1 MASSFLDAVQPL
13 SPEFDASRS
22 CFRRNGVIQ
31 SGLLPTLRAVFFPT
45 YLHRK
50 SHSRSSGPRF
60 AVEKS
65 RGIRVHTQLAALCDI
80 GTPPSDLLARQIVA
94 SLNSRGI
101 RLIACEV
108 AICDPDTHVATAI
121 DAVGEDTWGRVVIIE
136 FKAGYQNSTY
146 GHGPLINLEG
156 SVIPSTALN
165 HAMLQLG
172 MTRAILREKYHV
184 DAHQYLLIVS
194 NGKGVTLRALP
205 AWTNKLTCEQLKLR
219 WTKPN
224 HATVKPKIT

>member
-13 SPEFDASRS
+13 SPIFDESRA

-50 SHSRSSGPRF
+50 SHSHPRGSRF
-60 AVEKS
+60 VVEKS
-65 RGIRVHTQLAALCDI
+65 RGIRVHAQLAALCDI
-80 GTPPSDLLARQIVA
+80 GTLPSDLLARQIVE

-108 AICDPDTHVATAI
+108 PICDPDTHVATAI

-136 FKAGYQNSTY
+136 FKAGYQHSTH
-146 GHGPLINLEG
+146 GHGPLPNLAEG
-156 SVIPSTALN
+156 VVPSTALN

-172 MTRAILREKYHV
+172 MTRAILREKYHIE
-184 DAHQYLLIVS
+184 AHQYLLIVS

-219 WTKPN
+219 WTKPAN
-224 HATVKPKIT
+224 TTVHKT